1 MRNKI
6 KQLVDSRGLSV
17 YRFWQDT
24 GISRN
29 TAYELYNNPDRYP
42 MADVMDAIIKAY
54 QVKTDEV
61 IEWIPDDQAVSA

>member
-6 KQLVDSRGLSV
+6 KQLVDSRGLSI

-29 TAYELYNNPDRYP
+29 TAYDLYNNPDRYP
-42 MADVMDAIIKAY
+42 MADVMDAIIKTY
-54 QVKTDEV
+54 KVDPGDV
-61 IEWIPDDQAVSA
+61 IEWIPDPAQV